1 MGMGKVTR
9 TSQGISALFKF
20 QINAV
25 LGGIIKVLK
34 YRQKKKKAVS
44 TKMSWPVGES
54 SSTEWKGIVLWR

>member
-34 YRQKKKKAVS
+34 YRQKKKKLYQL
-44 TKMSWPVGES
+44 KCHG
-54 SSTEWKGIVLWR
+54 LWENPAAQNGKA